1 MPRIWELYLGKQ
13 AGYVIGATDLDPPHG
28 CRKRRL
34 RLVGQPAAPDLHGA
48 RHRPSRSADVPVC
61 PSPIRSSAPPEE
73 NRAGNM
79 PALRP
84 HATNRP
90 ITRTPRKRTETRRV
104 GKNWAG
110 NSKTK

>member
-61 PSPIRSSAPPEE
+61 PSPIRASAPPEQK
-73 NRAGNM
+73 RD
-79 PALRP
+79 
-84 HATNRP
+84 
-90 ITRTPRKRTETRRV
+90 RKSVVQGKSVSVSVDPGGRRLI
-104 GKNWAG
+104 K
-110 NSKTK
+110 KKIQ